1 MIPNR
6 ISLYETIV
14 VSANDQLVSLFLDGK
29 INFSDVTRL
38 LKKIMQMN
46 IFRKYKKKVP
56 KNFIELINLS
66 KFVRLKTNLL
76 SVRSVQ

>member
-14 VSANDQLVSLFLDGK
+14 VSANEQLVSLFLDGK

-38 LKKIMQMN
+38 LKKIMKMN
-46 IFRKYKKKVP
+46 IFMKYKKRVP
-56 KNFIELINLS
+56 KNFNELINLS

-76 SVRSVQ
+76 SVRSDQ